1 MSMKIWAV
9 SRAQWGAKFGVL
21 MVATVLVGASMS
33 SDLLG
38 PGRVH
43 AQSAAAQD
51 QLPEAPNKSL
61 VVAKCTQ
68 CHGADMFA
76 SHRQSESAWDETISQ
91 MVTKGLVLSD
101 EDYDKVLKYLSTNLA
116 PVPSTVNV
124 NAASAS
130 ELQKA
135 LDLTDKE
142 ADRIV
147 SARAAHGNFK
157 DWHEVAKVEGVDPK
171 KIEAKKDLL
180 SF

>member
-1 MSMKIWAV
+1 MKNWAV
-9 SRAQWGAKFGVL
+9 SRAQRVAKCGL
-21 MVATVLVGASMS
+21 LTVAMLVVGSSMF

-38 PGRVH
+38 PGGVH
-43 AQSAAAQD
+43 AQSAAPQD
-51 QLPEAPNKSL
+51 PLPDAPNKSL
-61 VVAKCTQ
+61 VVSKCTQ
-68 CHGADMFA
+68 CHSADMFVFQ
-76 SHRQSESAWDETISQ
+76 RQSESAWDETISK

-147 SARAAHGNFK
+147 SARTAHGNFK